1 MRHSQPWLGTMGAI
15 ISFIVIGAVF
25 FSLIQITENALR
37 KALTKRRLDKLDA
50 MLAQR
55 KKSDYQK

>member
-1 MRHSQPWLGTMGAI
+1 MGGIAAIVIFILIGAI
-15 ISFIVIGAVF
+15 FFGGIQGIENVI
-25 FSLIQITENALR
+25 R

-55 KKSDYQK
+55 KKTDYQK

>member
-1 MRHSQPWLGTMGAI
+1 MGGI
-15 ISFIVIGAVF
+15 LIFIVIGAIF
-25 FSLIQITENALR
+25 FGGIQAIENITK